1 MGILDQIAGQVLG
14 ASGKQNPMMD
24 AVMSLL
30 TSQESGGLSGL
41 IQQFGSKGLGD
52 IINSWV
58 STGKNLP
65 ISAQQVK
72 QGLGGKTIAEFA
84 SKAGISSE
92 DAVSELTRLL
102 PQVIDR
108 LTPDGKIPQGDLA
121 SRGMDLLKG
130 LFR

>member
-30 TSQESGGLSGL
+30 TRQESGGLSGL

-65 ISAQQVK
+65 INAQQVK
-72 QGLGGKTIAEFA
+72 QGLGG
-84 SKAGISSE
+84 
-92 DAVSELTRLL
+92 
-102 PQVIDR
+102 
-108 LTPDGKIPQGDLA
+108 
-121 SRGMDLLKG
+121 
-130 LFR
+130 